1 MKPKKKTKMWM
12 LKCFLEGGTKYSQE
26 EIWNQSV
33 EQRLKERS
41 SRDCLTWA
49 SIPYT
54 VTKPGCYCGCQEVLA
69 DGSLIWLPPQRLCQI
84 YLVVQRWML
93 AANHG
98 LSTGS
103 LMEKLEKGLKELRGF
118 AAL

>member
-1 MKPKKKTKMWM
+1 
-12 LKCFLEGGTKYSQE
+12 
-26 EIWNQSV
+26 
-33 EQRLKERS
+33 
-41 SRDCLTWA
+41 
-49 SIPYT
+49 
-54 VTKPGCYCGCQEVLA
+54 VLA